1 MISLKKVTTKDSP
14 YILHWRNDKYSR
26 RYSGNQKIIS
36 KEEHRF
42 WLSNELKNKKNILLV
57 ARKNNIRVGFIRYN
71 FLESNIY
78 EVSINLNPKYR
89 NKGIGEIFILKSENF
104 LSKNCLIYA
113 NVKKNNKISN
123 LFFKKVD
130 YTMIKSG
137 KSINIFCKIHNQE
150 NHKKSKYFEEIISQ
164 IEDVR
169 KNNNVNWMDI
179 LRLAFDKSPLKARAI
194 FKKVF
199 QDDKKINKLSKKIS
213 TFK

>member
-1 MISLKKVTTKDSP
+1 
-14 YILHWRNDKYSR
+14 
-26 RYSGNQKIIS
+26 
-36 KEEHRF
+36 
-42 WLSNELKNKKNILLV
+42 
-57 ARKNNIRVGFIRYN
+57 
-71 FLESNIY
+71 
-78 EVSINLNPKYR
+78 
-89 NKGIGEIFILKSENF
+89 
-104 LSKNCLIYA
+104 
-113 NVKKNNKISN
+113 
-123 LFFKKVD
+123 
-130 YTMIKSG
+130 MIKSE

-150 NHKKSKYFEEIISQ
+150 NYKKSKYFEEIINQ